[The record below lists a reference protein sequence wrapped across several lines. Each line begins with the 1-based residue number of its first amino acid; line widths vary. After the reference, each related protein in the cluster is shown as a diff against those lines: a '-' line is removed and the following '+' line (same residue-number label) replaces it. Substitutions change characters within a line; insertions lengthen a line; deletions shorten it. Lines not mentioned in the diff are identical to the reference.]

1 MVGSFGVS
9 PAAFNEAGKHTVKLR
24 DDQHRRAIV
33 GSNTAR
39 DFFGSTP
46 AVLRIF
52 LSLCLFAIVSGCGTI
67 PQDLRQ
73 SLVTIVPHDVD
84 FNELEYYAER
94 SRMAYKSPA
103 EIRKKFPNTTRVQT
117 VQPVDVQYFLETDPQ
132 QKTQTITIRGTS
144 NRANRL
150 EDLDI
155 EKVPDPVLGINLHKG
170 FREDALALQKDVTP
184 HLRKDYTIRVTG
196 HSLGG
201 AVAAI
206 KAHLLFA
213 DGYKVNR
220 LVTFGG
226 PKLTDAEGK
235 EAIEDGIDVTRVV
248 NEADIVPTV
257 PPQGLSIGGYQHFGP
272 EVILRPGREYVWLP
286 GHDANRLSIGDLWRN
301 LDFLTV
307 DAHSMDEYLPN
318 IKEKV
323 AKGGVQVPY
332 YSSSFTG
339 G

>member
-1 MVGSFGVS
+1 MNQAYVCRTVGMYDNLMSDVPAHPNPPEGTKKQPCLELLRLTVS
-9 PAAFNEAGKHTVKLR
+9 SLRGFLTV
-24 DDQHRRAIV
+24 
-33 GSNTAR
+33 
-39 DFFGSTP
+39 
-46 AVLRIF
+46 F
-52 LSLCLFAIVSGCGTI
+52 LLVFLAGCGTI

-73 SLVTIVPHDVD
+73 SLVTVVPHDVD
-84 FNELEYYAER
+84 FEELEYYAER
-94 SRMAYKSPA
+94 SRAAYDSPS
-103 EIRKKFPNTTRVQT
+103 EIRKQFPNTTRVKT
-117 VQPVDVQYFLETDPQ
+117 VQPVDVQYFLETDTQ

-144 NRANRL
+144 NKANRL
-150 EDLDI
+150 EDIDI

-170 FREDALALQKDVTP
+170 FREDALALQADVTP

-213 DGYKVNR
+213 DGYNVNR

-235 EAIEDGIDVTRVV
+235 AAIEDGIDVTRVV

-257 PPQGLSIGGYQHFGP
+257 PPAGLSAGGYQHFGP
-272 EVILRPGREYVWLP
+272 EVILRPGRQYVWLP

-318 IKEKV
+318 LREKV
-323 AKGGVQVPY
+323 AKGATQVPY
-332 YSSSFTG
+332 YSSSFAG